1 MIAVHFAARSE
12 CGSKGYRSKKGG
24 TMSSRKLFLFS
35 IVAVLCLSR
44 LAFSQAYGTNPI
56 EVGGGATARVIK
68 GKSHSAQVEVKDAE
82 GSSLMSIPVE
92 AFPSIWIYSKSANT
106 LYLVHE
112 DKKSGIFI
120 SPVNLTTQRA
130 GKDINIVGRLNFNLD
145 ELIMSSDGSRLFFDS
160 PGRSIYAI
168 DTASNQVVATYNYDW
183 FRDLSADRPKHSF
196 INNHFVSD
204 GEGGHLI
211 AISEA
216 DPQTMGMLK
225 PLKCWLT
232 VLSANSSHPPVTVDP
247 GGPVVASMFSKDG
260 KLLIGADKSTEGSL
274 AVVDLDKGT
283 SVNHA
288 LTDHPTRL
296 FRLGSKQEPWVLGN
310 EEMRSISETGELGD
324 RRIPLNKPVKG
335 GESGET
341 GASAFLDGFPG
352 ETLSLGDEHAAIQI
366 TNKHGGS
373 RHKVALVDMKKLQV
387 DAIIPTMSGGEIA
400 GIRVGRFAAAYAM
413 SMATGG
419 AIIFTPNFIRNESLA
434 ARPDGRFLFALD
446 LEGHVITVVDVQT
459 ATVVRR
465 IRVNNTIT
473 RIELSSDG
481 KHLICFGN
489 KTQQINLESNNLEN

>member
-1 MIAVHFAARSE
+1 M
-12 CGSKGYRSKKGG
+12 
-24 TMSSRKLFLFS
+24 TLRKLFLFS

-44 LAFSQAYGTNPI
+44 PAFSQVFGYDPI

-82 GSSLMSIPVE
+82 GSTLESIPVE

-112 DKKSGIFI
+112 DKQSGVLI
-120 SPVNLTTQRA
+120 SPVNLTTQHV
-130 GKDINIVGRLNFNLD
+130 GKDINIGGRLFILGQQ
-145 ELIMSSDGSRLFFDS
+145 LVMSSDGSRLFFDS
-160 PGRSIYAI
+160 PGRKKPHIDPMIYAF
-168 DTASNQVVATYNYDW
+168 DTASNQVVATYKSDW
-183 FRDLSADRPKHSF
+183 FRDLSAHRPKHSY
-196 INNHFVSD
+196 ISKHFVSD

-216 DPQTMGMLK
+216 IDPRRPQ
-225 PLKCWLT
+225 PVKCWLT

-260 KLLIGADKSTEGSL
+260 KLLFAAIEGGKRTEGSL

-288 LTDHPTRL
+288 LRDHPRRL

-324 RRIPLNKPVKG
+324 RRIRLNKPVKS

-352 ETLSLGDEHAAIQI
+352 ETVSLGDEHAAIQI

-387 DAIIPTMSGGEIA
+387 DAIIPTMSAGEIA
-400 GIRVGRFAAAYAM
+400 GIRIGRWAGAYAM

-419 AIIFTPNFIRNESLA
+419 ILIFTPNLIRNESLA

-446 LEGHVITVVDVQT
+446 LEGHVITAVDVQT

-465 IRVNNTIT
+465 IRVNPTIT
-473 RIELSSDG
+473 RIEVSSDG
-481 KHLICFGN
+481 KHLFCLGN
-489 KTQQINLESNNLEN
+489 KPQQINLETNNLED